1 MFNGGGVSVLRDEKV
16 LKRDG
21 GDGCIT
27 SGLNATVCMLSR
39 FCHV

>member
-27 SGLNATVCMLSR
+27 DGLNATACMLSR

>member
-1 MFNGGGVSVLRDEKV
+1 MLNGFRVSLGVNEKV

-39 FCHV
+39 LCHV